1 MRTVLFDD
9 ELSIYADINGVAV
22 GEKLERFRD
31 SVRKPR
37 VGRRFAAFGFF
48 SFTRVFRVPVN

>member
-1 MRTVLFDD
+1 LFDD

-22 GEKLERFRD
+22 GEKVERFRD
-31 SVRKPR
+31 SVRKLR

-48 SFTRVFRVPVN
+48 SFTRIFKAPVN